1 MKPIYAK
8 GIFEMSNSG
17 EVFQNVIFYY
27 KEYSR
32 PKKIRDIKANMQK
45 FLDNEEV
52 FINHKK
58 VKPKV
63 IWINARLMTKNI
75 SFIHIFI
82 RFNGQLISGIN
93 EYEDIY
99 ESETSEY
106 PYEIFWRFPG
116 KIIYVKLNGK
126 VKYVGKLLHA
136 KIRKGTLIE
145 GHDII
150 RFSIN

>member
-8 GIFEMSNSG
+8 GIFSMSDSG
-17 EVFQNVIFYY
+17 EVFQNIIFYY
-27 KEYSR
+27 KESSK
-32 PKKIRDIKANMQK
+32 PKGIREIKLNLQK

-58 VKPKV
+58 AKPKV
-63 IWINARLMTKNI
+63 IWIDTGLIAKNV

-82 RFNGQLISGIN
+82 RFNVELIMGIN

-116 KIIYVKLNGK
+116 KIVYVKLNGK
-126 VKYVGKLLHA
+126 VKYKGKLLHA
-136 KIRKGTLIE
+136 KIKSGTLIE

-150 RFSIN
+150 RFSI